1 MIEFGEKLKH
11 LREEK
16 GMTQQ
21 TLADLL
27 YVTRQAV
34 SRWECGARYPDLM
47 TAKRIAEV
55 LETSID
61 ELVSGEKS
69 ERDVER
75 EPILMAPV
83 SNFIQTIL
91 YTLGAACCLI
101 MGVSIYYV
109 YFESGVLVFSKDG
122 CKNVLSFTTS
132 IVDVLSYGIGFAT
145 MAAGIYYSVKNELSP
160 RKTGIIM
167 STGFLYTVFSFIG
180 GCIIIMVTGNG
191 EIAPYS
197 YVLLAG
203 NVIAMII
210 VNRFFW
216 IGRQGKPIWVYVT
229 ALALLG
235 QEGWHFKR
243 MMEAV
248 GIDTAEEKGLVFVVL
263 LLGAA
268 GQIATAGLLMYQAYT
283 LDKKRKQVSL

>member
-55 LETSID
+55 LETSI
-61 ELVSGEKS
+61 
-69 ERDVER
+69 
-75 EPILMAPV
+75 
-83 SNFIQTIL
+83 
-91 YTLGAACCLI
+91 
-101 MGVSIYYV
+101 
-109 YFESGVLVFSKDG
+109 
-122 CKNVLSFTTS
+122 
-132 IVDVLSYGIGFAT
+132 VDVLNYGISFAA

-160 RKTGIIM
+160 HKTGIIM

-203 NVIAMII
+203 NVIAIII